1 MANHKCK
8 TSVSPPSTFIV
19 DMGKI
24 DYDAFRHYPDRAHAF
39 IERSLTGP
47 LYLEGNNLGL
57 GQLNRRV
64 FINVMDSAGTVLT
77 THSTEAALFLAEHF
91 AYDHRQKLLGA
102 AALNYG
108 LDVHALQGRP
118 E

>member
-24 DYDAFRHYPDRAHAF
+24 DYDAFRHYPGNTHAF
-39 IERSLTGP
+39 IEDNLIGP

-57 GQLNRRV
+57 GELNRRD
-64 FINVMDSAGTVLT
+64 FINVMDSTGTVIT

-91 AYDHRQKLLGA
+91 VDSHRQKLLGA
-102 AALNYG
+102 AALHYG